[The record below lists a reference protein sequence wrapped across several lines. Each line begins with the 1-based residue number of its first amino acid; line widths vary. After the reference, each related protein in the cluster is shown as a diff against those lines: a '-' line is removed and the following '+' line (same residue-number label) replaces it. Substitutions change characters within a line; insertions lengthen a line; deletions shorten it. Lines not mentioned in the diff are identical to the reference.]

1 VARVGDASPAF
12 PFAYPVLDA
21 TGTPKAVLTAAIDLT
36 VLSELYHHAR
46 LPENSYVGVTDHQG
60 VRLLYYPAKATT
72 NPIGTSIKTSNWNVA
87 SQKQEP
93 GIMTASGSDG
103 TNRILAFNQVRLN
116 ANADPY
122 MYVWAGVPEAYI
134 LAPANRILK
143 RNLLLMLLAAIG
155 TLFVSWSLGRK
166 TLIAPINQLM
176 DLTNELAKGNL
187 EKRIV
192 QTDRIDEFGKLTG
205 SFHEMAEALSI
216 GQEKL
221 QNSEDRFK
229 KLSGVT
235 FEGIAIHKE
244 GIVID
249 GNDSLMRLFGYT
261 REEIIGSNAIV
272 VLFPSE
278 SHPILSENVS
288 KHIATPYEV
297 MARKK
302 DGTLFPVE
310 IESRNITEG
319 EDHFRVTAVRDITER
334 KQAEANLLKA
344 NEIINRSPAVA
355 IQWKNEVDWPVEF
368 VSANIEKLLGYTA
381 QEFLDG
387 KVSYTESIHKDDIER
402 VRHEVS
408 SNSEKQGQTEFTHA
422 PYRLET
428 KDGRVIWVE
437 DSTYIRRDSKGK
449 VIHYEGIVYD
459 ITKRKKAEQDRLEL
473 EAQLRQKYKMDSVG
487 VMAGGMAHNFN
498 NNLSIILGNI
508 ELSKMKMP
516 PDKQVGDYL
525 NNAKIAVLRSR
536 DLIQQIMAYSRQGLQ
551 EKAPMQLPLAVDETL
566 LLLRSTIPT
575 TIDVHKSISS
585 DSRNRTV
592 NVDISQVQEC
602 LVNLCNNAVH
612 AMKEEGTLRI
622 SLETL
627 ELTQQDIPPQYE
639 SQPGLYAKLSVQDDG
654 SGMPAET
661 LDKIFDLFYTTK
673 PVDEGTGVGLST
685 VQGIVKQ
692 HGGLIKVNSTLGEGS
707 CFELYFPVTEQTQ
720 TTETASVNDD
730 QPEGTE
736 SILFI
741 DDDEMLA
748 NLGKE
753 ILTDKGYQVTSM
765 TESTEALKLFSANPD
780 SFKLVITDQ
789 TMPALCG
796 KELIQ
801 KMLKIRPD
809 MPTIIC
815 TGYSSKINEV
825 EARQLGAGAFL
836 MKPLDLPEL
845 LQTVRRVL
853 DEKKAS

>member
-1 VARVGDASPAF
+1 
-12 PFAYPVLDA
+12 
-21 TGTPKAVLTAAIDLT
+21 
-36 VLSELYHHAR
+36 
-46 LPENSYVGVTDHQG
+46 
-60 VRLLYYPAKATT
+60 
-72 NPIGTSIKTSNWNVA
+72 
-87 SQKQEP
+87 
-93 GIMTASGSDG
+93 
-103 TNRILAFNQVRLN
+103 
-116 ANADPY
+116 
-122 MYVWAGVPEAYI
+122 
-134 LAPANRILK
+134 
-143 RNLLLMLLAAIG
+143 
-155 TLFVSWSLGRK
+155 
-166 TLIAPINQLM
+166 
-176 DLTNELAKGNL
+176 
-187 EKRIV
+187 
-192 QTDRIDEFGKLTG
+192 
-205 SFHEMAEALSI
+205 
-216 GQEKL
+216 
-221 QNSEDRFK
+221 
-229 KLSGVT
+229 
-235 FEGIAIHKE
+235 
-244 GIVID
+244 
-249 GNDSLMRLFGYT
+249 
-261 REEIIGSNAIV
+261 
-272 VLFPSE
+272 
-278 SHPILSENVS
+278 
-288 KHIATPYEV
+288 
-297 MARKK
+297 
-302 DGTLFPVE
+302 
-310 IESRNITEG
+310 
-319 EDHFRVTAVRDITER
+319 
-334 KQAEANLLKA
+334 
-344 NEIINRSPAVA
+344 
-355 IQWKNEVDWPVEF
+355 
-368 VSANIEKLLGYTA
+368 
-381 QEFLDG
+381 
-387 KVSYTESIHKDDIER
+387 
-402 VRHEVS
+402 
-408 SNSEKQGQTEFTHA
+408 
-422 PYRLET
+422 
-428 KDGRVIWVE
+428 
-437 DSTYIRRDSKGK
+437 
-449 VIHYEGIVYD
+449 
-459 ITKRKKAEQDRLEL
+459 
-473 EAQLRQKYKMDSVG
+473 
-487 VMAGGMAHNFN
+487 
-498 NNLSIILGNI
+498 
-508 ELSKMKMP
+508 
-516 PDKQVGDYL
+516 
-525 NNAKIAVLRSR
+525 
-536 DLIQQIMAYSRQGLQ
+536 MAYSRQGLQ

-707 CFELYFPVTEQTQ
+707 CFELYFPVTEQTL

-736 SILFI
+736 RILFI